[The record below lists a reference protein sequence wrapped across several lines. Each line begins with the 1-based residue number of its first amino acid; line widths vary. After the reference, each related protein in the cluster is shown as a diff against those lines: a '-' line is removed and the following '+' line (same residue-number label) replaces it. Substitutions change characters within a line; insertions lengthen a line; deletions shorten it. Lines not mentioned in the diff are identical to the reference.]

1 MQVPATTEQQQ
12 APIAQKQG
20 RKPRIPKR
28 IVQLIDLVTSGK
40 ARSRQA
46 ACEQLKLDPSYA
58 SRELRKVHVAAYLEQ
73 QTRVTLAQLQ
83 APAAGTL
90 ARLMGEAASEHVQND
105 VAKHVLAIAG
115 HKPKAD
121 AQVSV
126 NIDIKA
132 GYVIDLTDE
141 PKLVQASVQ
150 RMAARDHKTQVID
163 NVEE

>member
-12 APIAQKQG
+12 APTAQKLAKKQ
-20 RKPRIPKR
+20 RISPR
-28 IVQLIDLVTSGK
+28 VVHAVELLVSGECKTIK
-40 ARSRQA
+40 AA
-46 ACEQLKLDPSYA
+46 AEKANLT
-58 SRELRKVHVAAYLEQ
+58 REGLSKALSKVHVAAYLEQ
-73 QTRVTLAQLQ
+73 QTRVMLARLQ
-83 APAAGTL
+83 APAVGTL
-90 ARLMGEAASEHVQND
+90 AKLLAEAASEHVQND

-141 PKLVQASVQ
+141 SQ
-150 RMAARDHKTQVID
+150 RGPMID
-163 NVEE
+163 VTHD